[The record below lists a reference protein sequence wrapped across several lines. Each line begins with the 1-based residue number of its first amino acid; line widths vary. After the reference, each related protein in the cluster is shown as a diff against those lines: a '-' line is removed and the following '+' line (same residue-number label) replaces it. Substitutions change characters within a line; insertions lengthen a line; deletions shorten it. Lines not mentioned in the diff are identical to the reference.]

1 MYRDS
6 KHPNMES
13 LRAIRISTG
22 QEFILST
29 PTPTIEEAALAGARV
44 CRYAGRSKIFWS
56 IIVHSLIVSALLST
70 PQEKLFGLL
79 HDVATEAGQ
88 MGDIIKPLKTGEL
101 KEVEQQVYFR
111 TIRKWQ
117 IPLPDK
123 EIVAR
128 VHEADVLAYLGELRT
143 VAPSGH
149 LPQYHRRIPKKVEK
163 LTRRFMKMARR
174 PARESIEVREFLKQY
189 YALKKECQF

>member
-1 MYRDS
+1 MS
-6 KHPNMES
+6 QP
-13 LRAIRISTG
+13 IRISTG
-22 QEFILST
+22 QEFRLSNTT
-29 PTPTIEEAALAGARV
+29 PSIEEAALAGARI

-56 IIVHSLIVSALLST
+56 IVIHSLIVSSLLST
-70 PQEKLFGLL
+70 PLERFYGLV

-88 MGDIIKPLKTGEL
+88 LGDILKPLKVDVL
-101 KEVEQQVYFR
+101 KEVEQQVYFK
-111 TIRKWQ
+111 TLRKWQ

-149 LPQYHRRIPKKVEK
+149 LPQYHRRIPVKIER
-163 LTRRFMKMARR
+163 LTRRYMKMARR
-174 PARESIEVREFLKQY
+174 PARESVEVKEFLKQY
-189 YALKKECQF
+189 YRLKTEAFGS